1 MSRRQGPA
9 QISPPDR
16 NFKAATNRAAA
27 LLLFRRICGWKM
39 NHGGAGG
46 LFLASHRAFR
56 YQALDLGQRTGSAPT
71 QMLQRRVARSAL
83 QPSSGA
89 DVRSRRGRGSRPS
102 ARRMSSLLTSADSK
116 ASLIQQRQQRI
127 SACKPSPWR
136 LTQLYPPPPS
146 RYVANVTSRSISP
159 APLFGVRGTA
169 GPPLREPEGRE
180 EARGG
185 GVELF
190 QAACILLPFDHYIIA
205 AHAAP
210 AVHS

>member
-136 LTQLYPPPPS
+136 LTQLYPPPLSLRCERDIPQYFS
-146 RYVANVTSRSISP
+146 CSP
-159 APLFGVRGTA
+159 FRRAGDGGAAAPRTGG
-169 GPPLREPEGRE
+169 
-180 EARGG
+180 ARGG
-185 GVELF
+185 SGRRGGAVPGGVHP
-190 QAACILLPFDHYIIA
+190 AA
-205 AHAAP
+205 
-210 AVHS
+210 V